1 MEAVGG
7 FLVLVSVVAGS
18 VSFVGLFLRLPS
30 LWLPTRARAIRVC
43 VASFVL
49 LLIGGSL
56 LPDPSSQPFEEPV
69 VQEPLEAQEEALLLP
84 DPPSQP
90 FEEPVVQEPLEAQ
103 EAPPRD
109 SAPGAA
115 DGAPANNVTTA
126 PSGSPASG
134 NLTAAQRN
142 TVRSAN
148 SYLQLSGFSR
158 QGLIDQLSSEFGD
171 RYSVGDATVA
181 VDSLSTDWNAQ
192 AARSA
197 VSYLELSG
205 FSCQGLID
213 QLSSELGDKY
223 TVEQATYGATQAGI
237 C

>member
-1 MEAVGG
+1 MGMILVTASVAV
-7 FLVLVSVVAGS
+7 FVWAV
-18 VSFVGLFLRLPS
+18 VGLIRPTWARLPS
-30 LWLPTRARAIRVC
+30 RA
-43 VASFVL
+43 ASVGVGVL
-49 LLIGGSL
+49 SVVLFIIGGAL
-56 LPDPSSQPFEEPV
+56 MPDSTPEQTEQS
-69 VQEPLEAQEEALLLP
+69 AALGNQ
-84 DPPSQP
+84 S
-90 FEEPVVQEPLEAQ
+90 V
-103 EAPPRD
+103 PPRD

-115 DGAPANNVTTA
+115 DGAPANNVTAA

-142 TVRSAN
+142 AVRSAN
-148 SYLQLSGFSR
+148 SYLRMSGFSR

-171 RYSVGDATVA
+171 NYSVGDATVA
-181 VDSLSTDWNAQ
+181 VNSLSTDWNAQ

-197 VSYLELSG
+197 VSYLALSG

-213 QLSSELGDKY
+213 QLSSESGNKY

>member
-30 LWLPTRARAIRVC
+30 LWLPTRARAIRVW

-49 LLIGGSL
+49 LLIGGS
-56 LPDPSSQPFEEPV
+56 
-69 VQEPLEAQEEALLLP
+69 LLP

-142 TVRSAN
+142 AVRSAN

-171 RYSVGDATVA
+171 SYSVGDATVA
-181 VDSLSTDWNAQ
+181 VNSLSTDWNAQ

-197 VSYLELSG
+197 VSYLALSG

-213 QLSSELGDKY
+213 QLSSEFGDKY

>member
-1 MEAVGG
+1 MAT
-7 FLVLVSVVAGS
+7 VLILCSLGLMGGS
-18 VSFVGLFLRLPS
+18 VLGLINPLRFAQGS
-30 LWLPTRARAIRVC
+30 RARAFGVGVIGF
-43 VASFVL
+43 AL
-49 LLIGGSL
+49 LMVGGAM
-56 LPDPSSQPFEEPV
+56 LPPTPEPTSTATSSPPEPV
-69 VQEPLEAQEEALLLP
+69 QESE
-84 DPPSQP
+84 SS
-90 FEEPVVQEPLEAQ
+90 V
-103 EAPPRD
+103 D
-109 SAPGAA
+109 S
-115 DGAPANNVTTA
+115 DE
-126 PSGSPASG
+126 PASG

-142 TVRSAN
+142 AVRSAN

-213 QLSSELGDKY
+213 QLSSEAGDKY

>member
-1 MEAVGG
+1 MGEFIA
-7 FLVLVSVVAGS
+7 LVSFAVFMWAVAG
-18 VSFVGLFLRLPS
+18 LINPKAARLPNRITS
-30 LWLPTRARAIRVC
+30 VWLWL
-43 VASFVL
+43 L
-49 LLIGGSL
+49 LGALAVMGGSL
-56 LPDPSSQPFEEPV
+56 MPDDPAEP
-69 VQEPLEAQEEALLLP
+69 ASEEAAASAP
-84 DPPSQP
+84 ASPTPPP
-90 FEEPVVQEPLEAQ
+90 
-103 EAPPRD
+103 PPRD

-115 DGAPANNVTTA
+115 DGAPAANNVTAA

-142 TVRSAN
+142 AVRSAN

-171 RYSVGDATVA
+171 SYSVGDATVA
-181 VDSLSTDWNAQ
+181 VNSLSTDWNAQ

-197 VSYLELSG
+197 VSYLALSG

-213 QLSSELGDKY
+213 QLSSEFGDKY
-223 TVEQATYGATQAGI
+223 TVEQATYGVTQAGI

>member
-1 MEAVGG
+1 MAVIGTILVLLALGVFLWAVVGLIRPKLARLPNRASSVGVWVLSAVLLGIGGALMPDDETSSVVSTPTDGQEAVTITGAAA
-7 FLVLVSVVAGS
+7 SAPAS
-18 VSFVGLFLRLPS
+18 
-30 LWLPTRARAIRVC
+30 PT
-43 VASFVL
+43 
-49 LLIGGSL
+49 
-56 LPDPSSQPFEEPV
+56 
-69 VQEPLEAQEEALLLP
+69 
-84 DPPSQP
+84 PPP
-90 FEEPVVQEPLEAQ
+90 
-103 EAPPRD
+103 PPRD

-115 DGAPANNVTTA
+115 DGAPANNVTAA

-142 TVRSAN
+142 AVRSAN

-192 AARSA
+192 AARST

-205 FSCQGLID
+205 FSCQGLIN
-213 QLSSELGDKY
+213 QLSSEFGDKY

>member
-1 MEAVGG
+1 MGEFIA
-7 FLVLVSVVAGS
+7 LVSFAVFVWAVVGLINPKAARLPNRITSVWIWLLSVALAVMAGS
-18 VSFVGLFLRLPS
+18 LMPDD
-30 LWLPTRARAIRVC
+30 PAEP
-43 VASFVL
+43 AS
-49 LLIGGSL
+49 
-56 LPDPSSQPFEEPV
+56 
-69 VQEPLEAQEEALLLP
+69 EEAAASAP
-84 DPPSQP
+84 ASPTPQP
-90 FEEPVVQEPLEAQ
+90 L
-103 EAPPRD
+103 RD

-115 DGAPANNVTTA
+115 DGAPANNVTAA

-142 TVRSAN
+142 AVRSAN

-171 RYSVGDATVA
+171 SYSVGDATVA
-181 VDSLSTDWNAQ
+181 VNSLSTDWNAQ

-197 VSYLELSG
+197 VSYLALSG

-213 QLSSELGDKY
+213 QLSSEVGDKY

>member
-1 MEAVGG
+1 MGEFIA
-7 FLVLVSVVAGS
+7 LVSFAVFVWA
-18 VSFVGLFLRLPS
+18 VVGLINPKAARLPNRITSVWIWLLSVALAVMGVS
-30 LWLPTRARAIRVC
+30 LM
-43 VASFVL
+43 
-49 LLIGGSL
+49 
-56 LPDPSSQPFEEPV
+56 PDDPAEP
-69 VQEPLEAQEEALLLP
+69 
-84 DPPSQP
+84 
-90 FEEPVVQEPLEAQ
+90 
-103 EAPPRD
+103 
-109 SAPGAA
+109 
-115 DGAPANNVTTA
+115 APANNVTAA

-142 TVRSAN
+142 AVRSAN

-171 RYSVGDATVA
+171 SYSVGDATVA
-181 VDSLSTDWNAQ
+181 VNSLSTDWNAQ

-213 QLSSELGDKY
+213 QLSSEFGDKY